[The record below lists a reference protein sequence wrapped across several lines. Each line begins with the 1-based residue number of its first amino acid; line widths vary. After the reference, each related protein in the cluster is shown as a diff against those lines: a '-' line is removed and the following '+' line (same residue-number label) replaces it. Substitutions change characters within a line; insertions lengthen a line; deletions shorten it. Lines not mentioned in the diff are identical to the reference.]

1 MPISPMEIVLIVLL
15 ILLLFGA
22 SRLPKM
28 GRSLG
33 LGLRGFKDELSEG
46 IKEDDRDRVG
56 SEGVA
61 PREEVAARPIERH

>member
-1 MPISPMEIVLIVLL
+1 MPISPMEIVLIVFL

-33 LGLRGFKDELSEG
+33 LGLRGFKDELSDG

-56 SEGVA
+56 SEEVA
-61 PREEVAARPIERH
+61 PRPLERH